1 MLVEKLLQ
9 LLIDIV
15 DADLFKP
22 VVVEDL
28 KSGDV
33 EDPDVG
39 DLLHGGVAQGLVAL
53 VHHDPEGALVDG
65 AGDAGHRV
73 GGGRA
78 GGALVHPL
86 SSDLVMMMM
95 MMLVMMIVMMMMM
108 VVMTMMMMM
117 MMVVQLE
124 PLFIHSVPTFSL
136 GLQK

>member
-53 VHHDPEGALVDG
+53 VDDNPEGALIDG

-73 GGGRA
+73 GRVLA
-78 GGALVHPL
+78 SGAFVHPL
-86 SSDLVMMMM
+86 SSDLVMMVMVM
-95 MMLVMMIVMMMMM
+95 VMLMLMMLMLMM
-108 VVMTMMMMM
+108 VT
-117 MMVVQLE
+117 
-124 PLFIHSVPTFSL
+124 LF
-136 GLQK
+136 